1 MTHRN
6 RIDLIQKLSTDLSPV
21 SQRSNMLTPGLL
33 WFVIS
38 WIYVVALSL
47 FLGPLRT
54 GALTALITNP
64 QFAFES
70 LLGFVSGALFCT
82 LAFRESIP
90 GLQRKWLVH
99 LSVLTALLWIACYTL
114 GLSFPAIEPSRI
126 GKRAH
131 CVLEAYLYSVPPT
144 TIGYLLI
151 YQYFPLNT
159 QRAGLFI
166 GISAGML
173 PALFM
178 QLSCMYD
185 PLHILTHHLG
195 PASVVIVLGMIL
207 GAVFKKQKRIH
218 IFLPKEDRRKTASN
232 YNAASEK

>member
-1 MTHRN
+1 MSQQN
-6 RIDLIQKLSTDLSPV
+6 RIDLIQTLSADLSPV
-21 SQRSNMLTPGLL
+21 SQRSNILISGLL

-47 FLGPLRT
+47 YLGPLRT
-54 GALTALITNP
+54 GALNALISNP
-64 QFAFES
+64 QFAIES
-70 LLGFVSGALFCT
+70 LLGFISGALFCT
-82 LAFRESIP
+82 LAFQESIP

-99 LSVLTALLWIACYTL
+99 LSILMALLWIASYTF

-131 CVLEAYLYSVPPT
+131 CVLEAYLYSLPPM

-151 YQYFPLNT
+151 YQFFPLNT
-159 QRAGLFI
+159 PRAGLFI
-166 GISAGML
+166 GISSGML

-178 QLSCMYD
+178 QISCMYD

-195 PASVVIVLGMIL
+195 PALVVIIL
-207 GAVFKKQKRIH
+207 GITAGIIFKKQKTVSQ
-218 IFLPKEDRRKTASN
+218 E
-232 YNAASEK
+232 